1 MKLQTEGNLSGY
13 LILFVALV
21 LIVLSDIITLI
32 FHNSFIGNLVL
43 LLGILIAIIGIL
55 VLIW

>member
-55 VLIW
+55 VLI